1 MTIGLVAIAGTFAE
15 LNVLGH
21 LTNVS
26 TYAVNLTTALGLGLG
41 IDYSL
46 LIVNRFREELARHG
60 DTEAAVARTLQTA
73 GRTVVFSSATVAVAL
88 AAMVIFPLYFLR
100 SFAYAGIGVVII
112 AMITSLVTL
121 PALLA
126 VLGHRVNAGRIWRGR
141 PLRPA
146 SEESPFWRRT
156 AVTVMRRPLLI
167 GLPVVAALLLIATPF
182 LHIRFATPDDRVL
195 PTSLESRQVGDDLRT
210 NFQGNAAALL
220 YAVVRGPATPDQVAQ
235 YAATVSRL
243 PGVTSVQGAAG
254 SWRSG
259 AAHPGPVESVR
270 QRRRAVPDRRR
281 AARRLVGR
289 RSGHW
294 STTSG
299 TSRRQ
304 ERARVYL
311 GGSPAQ
317 LVDSKSAIG
326 SRLPYAI
333 LWIAL
338 TTFVLLFLFTGSVLL
353 PVKALVLNALTHGG
367 GVRRDRLGLPAGP
380 SVLGVRLHPGPD
392 QHVDAGPAVLHRV
405 RPVDGLRGVPAL
417 AESRNCTITAPATTR
432 LWRQDWPAPAASS
445 RPPRPCCR

>member
-1 MTIGLVAIAGTFAE
+1 LNLWRERCSRSDSRSREDSVINRLAHLTVHHRRLVLAVSVGVLLGFLALAVGTFSVLKTGGFDDPKSDSTQAKNLLDQNFGGQTNLVFLVSPTNPDRSVDDPAAAAAATAVTQTVTAHVAGDEDAAARTAKSLIDEVATDNGTIRVRAGGPLGVGNDVTNQVAKDLALAESIAIPVTLVLLILAFGSLVAALLPLTIGLVAIAGTFAE

-60 DTEAAVARTLQTA
+60 DTEAAVAHTLQTA

-112 AMITSLVTL
+112 AMITSLLTL

-210 NFQGNAAALL
+210 N
-220 YAVVRGPATPDQVAQ
+220 
-235 YAATVSRL
+235 
-243 PGVTSVQGAAG
+243 
-254 SWRSG
+254 
-259 AAHPGPVESVR
+259 
-270 QRRRAVPDRRR
+270 
-281 AARRLVGR
+281 
-289 RSGHW
+289 
-294 STTSG
+294 
-299 TSRRQ
+299 
-304 ERARVYL
+304 
-311 GGSPAQ
+311 
-317 LVDSKSAIG
+317 
-326 SRLPYAI
+326 
-333 LWIAL
+333 
-338 TTFVLLFLFTGSVLL
+338 
-353 PVKALVLNALTHGG
+353 
-367 GVRRDRLGLPAGP
+367 
-380 SVLGVRLHPGPD
+380 
-392 QHVDAGPAVLHRV
+392 
-405 RPVDGLRGVPAL
+405 
-417 AESRNCTITAPATTR
+417 
-432 LWRQDWPAPAASS
+432 
-445 RPPRPCCR
+445 

>member
-1 MTIGLVAIAGTFAE
+1 MINRLAYLTVHHRRLVLAVSVGVLLGFLALAVGTFSVLKTGGFDDPKSDSTQAKNLLDQNFGGQTNLVFLVSPTNPGRSVDDPAVAAAATAVTQTVTAHADVTGVTSYWTSHAPALRSADRTGGLITAHVAGDEDASARTAKSLIDEVATDNGTIRVRAGGPLGVGTDVTNQVAKDLALAESIAIPVTLVLLILAFGSLVAALLPLTIGLVAIAGTFAE

-167 GLPVVAALLLIATPF
+167 GLPVVAALLLIATPVT
-182 LHIRFATPDDRVL
+182 AY
-195 PTSLESRQVGDDLRT
+195 QVR
-210 NFQGNAAALL
+210 
-220 YAVVRGPATPDQVAQ
+220 
-235 YAATVSRL
+235 
-243 PGVTSVQGAAG
+243 
-254 SWRSG
+254 
-259 AAHPGPVESVR
+259 
-270 QRRRAVPDRRR
+270 
-281 AARRLVGR
+281 
-289 RSGHW
+289 
-294 STTSG
+294 
-299 TSRRQ
+299 
-304 ERARVYL
+304 
-311 GGSPAQ
+311 
-317 LVDSKSAIG
+317 
-326 SRLPYAI
+326 
-333 LWIAL
+333 
-338 TTFVLLFLFTGSVLL
+338 
-353 PVKALVLNALTHGG
+353 
-367 GVRRDRLGLPAGP
+367 
-380 SVLGVRLHPGPD
+380 
-392 QHVDAGPAVLHRV
+392 DAG
-405 RPVDGLRGVPAL
+405 
-417 AESRNCTITAPATTR
+417 
-432 LWRQDWPAPAASS
+432 
-445 RPPRPCCR
+445 